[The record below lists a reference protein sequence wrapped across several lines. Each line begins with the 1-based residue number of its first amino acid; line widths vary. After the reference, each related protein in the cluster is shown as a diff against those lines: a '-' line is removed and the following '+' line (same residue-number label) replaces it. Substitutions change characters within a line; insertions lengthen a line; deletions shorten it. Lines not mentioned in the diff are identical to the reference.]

1 MLVVTLLWVFSTP
14 SPMVKHTSLA
24 KLALEVSRT
33 NEEAASGLTEDQR
46 IIKAREIDP
55 LQMATP
61 GRLMLC
67 LDW

>member
-1 MLVVTLLWVFSTP
+1 MLIVTLLWVFSTP

-24 KLALEVSRT
+24 KLALEVLRT
-33 NEEAASGLTEDQR
+33 NDEVASGITEDQR
-46 IIKAREIDP
+46 IIRACEIVP

-61 GRLMLC
+61 GMLMLC